1 MNDAPFLSGVSRR
14 GFLAGAGAAG
24 LAGLSGVG
32 VQAQEAAPKRG
43 GRFRLAL
50 AGGSTTDTFE
60 PGSMWDTF
68 IQVLSAQVRDTLVEV
83 LPDFTP
89 GPSLAESWE
98 PSADLKT
105 WRFNLRKGVE
115 FHNGKSF
122 TSEDVVFTINHHR
135 GPNSISGAKST
146 VANVEDVKADG
157 PHAVIF
163 TLKVPS
169 VDFPMSLS
177 DYHLVIMQA
186 GTTDWLTS
194 IGTGAYALQSFQPGV
209 RAFAKRYPNYWRSD
223 RGFFDEVDT
232 LAVNDSSARM
242 NALVSGQVDA
252 INRVD
257 TKTAALV
264 QRNPRLKLQNVQ
276 GTKQF
281 TLPMLTDT
289 APFDNVDVR
298 LALKYA
304 INRQQIVDNV
314 LQGFGQVGNDQP
326 IAPVN
331 RYFNPDLP
339 IREYDPEKA
348 KFHLKKA
355 GLEGHTFELN
365 VSDAAFNGAV
375 DACALYQESARQA
388 GITIKLNRV
397 PSDGYWSQVWK
408 KVPWCVSFWSGR
420 PTEDGIL
427 SICYEKGA
435 DSNETR
441 WDNPKFNELLV
452 AARGEADEAKRRE
465 MYYEIQ
471 SIIRDE
477 GGAVLPCFLN
487 FVQATSD
494 KIATGKVAGNGEMDG
509 DRCAERWWFA

>member
-1 MNDAPFLSGVSRR
+1 MTDNLLMPGVSRR
-14 GFLAGAGAAG
+14 GFMVGAGAAG
-24 LAGLSGVG
+24 LALLPGSHL
-32 VQAQEAAPKRG
+32 QAQESTPKRG

-60 PGSMWDTF
+60 PGSIWDSV
-68 IQVLSAQVRDTLVEV
+68 IQNISAQVRDTLVDV
-83 LPDFTP
+83 MPDFSP
-89 GPSLAESWE
+89 GASLAESWE
-98 PSADLKT
+98 PSADFKT
-105 WRFNLRKGVE
+105 WKFNLRKGVQ

-146 VANVEDVKADG
+146 VANVDDVKADG
-157 PHAVIF
+157 PNAVIF
-163 TLKVPS
+163 TLKVGS

-194 IGTGAYALQSFQPGV
+194 VGTGPFALQSYQPGV
-209 RAFAKRYPNYWRSD
+209 RALTKRYENYWRTD

-232 LAVNDSSARM
+232 LVVNDSSARM

-264 QRNPRLKLQNVQ
+264 QRNPNLKLQNVQ

-281 TLPMLTDT
+281 TLPMLVD
-289 APFDNVDVR
+289 AVPFNNPDVR

-331 RYFNPDLP
+331 RFFDPNLP
-339 IREYDPEKA
+339 IRAYDPDKA
-348 KFHLKKA
+348 KFHMKKA
-355 GLEGHTFELN
+355 GMEGHAFELN

-388 GITIKLNRV
+388 GININLKRV
-397 PSDGYWSQVWK
+397 PSDGYWSRIWM

-420 PTEDGIL
+420 PTEDAIL

-435 DSNETR
+435 DSNETH
-441 WDNPKFNELLV
+441 WDNPQFNQLLV
-452 AARGEADEAKRRE
+452 AARSEADDAKRRQ
-465 MYYEIQ
+465 MYYDIQ
-471 SIIRDE
+471 ALIRDDC
-477 GGAVLPCFLN
+477 GTVLPCFLN
-487 FVQATSD
+487 FVQATNS
-494 KIATGKVAGNGEMDG
+494 KIGTGKVAGNGEMDG
-509 DRCAERWWFA
+509 DRCAERWWFV